1 MKTVLLT
8 GFEPFGGETVNP
20 SYDIIERLDS
30 TMFDATIVK
39 LRLPT
44 VFNRSV
50 DRILEAMT
58 DVTPDI
64 VIMLGLAQNRKE
76 ISLERIAINV
86 DDARIPDNEGFMP
99 KNRPI
104 VSSGPAAYFS
114 TLPIQEMEK
123 ALTKKRIPVKISN
136 SAGTFVC
143 NHVMY
148 HVLHEGFMNYPN
160 MKAGFVHLPQFPE
173 QARLKSMPYSM
184 ERSQMEH
191 ALGYIIEIA
200 LL

>member
-30 TMFDATIVK
+30 TMFDANIVK
-39 LRLPT
+39 LRVPT
-44 VFNRSV
+44 VFGQSEQT
-50 DRILEAMT
+50 ILKAIEDT
-58 DVTPDI
+58 QPEI

-76 ISLERIAINV
+76 ISLERVAINV
-86 DDARIPDNEGFMP
+86 DDARIPDNKGFMP

-114 TLPIQEMEK
+114 TLPIHEMEK
-123 ALTKKRIPVKISN
+123 ALKKKGIPVKISN

-148 HVLHEGFMNYPN
+148 HVLHEGFMNDPN
-160 MKAGFVHLPQFPE
+160 MKAGFIHLPQFPE

-191 ALGYIIEIA
+191 ALGYIIETA